1 MNTVTLHDFDN
12 NAASGNSLLSMVQML
27 AMSMGVATACAV
39 LASFTGYFG
48 NAKALQIL
56 HSFQATFVCMG
67 LITLASA
74 DIFAQLS
81 PAVRVVR
88 KAESTETSGSG

>member
-27 AMSMGVATACAV
+27 AMRMGVATACAV

-48 NAKALQIL
+48 NAK
-56 HSFQATFVCMG
+56 VCRSC
-67 LITLASA
+67 T
-74 DIFAQLS
+74 
-81 PAVRVVR
+81 PARR
-88 KAESTETSGSG
+88 CLTAWC